1 MAPRPPSADAE
12 LTPGLP
18 TVAVVHLPLGGHVRP
33 LLPLVAALGDRGV
46 RTVQWAFPEW
56 EAECRKAGGEFR
68 SVPDFGIDMDPPP
81 PNLIGA
87 AELIA
92 RATERVTPW
101 ATGQIRDSGADVVL
115 RDTFAQYGRY
125 AALEVGL
132 PQVVFS
138 SMMAFHRGMRPTL
151 RSMPAAL
158 AQLAA
163 GTPDAL
169 RLRLVSRRLEQRY
182 GVPMGGWLEVLGGR
196 YGCTTLVGTSR
207 GLQTRPEGLAGEDVR
222 FVGPLRA
229 ARAPADSGEPAL
241 AALGEDEE
249 LVYVSL
255 GTVFEDRPA
264 FFRDAAIAL
273 ARPGRRVVLSVGRIA
288 PQTLGA
294 LPAGVTAHA
303 HVDQLA
309 VLRRADLF
317 ITHGGFNS
325 VQEGLVAGVPLL
337 VFPQTQEQVLNADR
351 VSELGAGLRLRRATS
366 ARIGA
371 QADLVL
377 GDPRFRAAAQRTGAE
392 LRAAVDLDGAVDAV
406 LAAAAG
412 HNSTRCSAA
421 TGHAARRPTDS

>member
-1 MAPRPPSADAE
+1 LADTG
-12 LTPGLP
+12 LTPGAP
-18 TVAVVHLPLGGHVRP
+18 TVAVVHLPSGGHVRP
-33 LLPLVAALGDRGV
+33 LLPLVAALGDRGA

-68 SVPDFGIDMDPPP
+68 SVPDFGIDTDPPP
-81 PNLIGA
+81 PNLIGV

-92 RATERVTPW
+92 RAAERVTPW
-101 ATGQIRDSGADVVL
+101 MTEQIRDSGADVVL

-125 AALEVGL
+125 AACEIGL

-138 SMMAFHRGMRPTL
+138 SMMAMHRGIRPTL

-158 AQLAA
+158 AQLVA

-169 RLRLVSRRLEQRY
+169 RLRLISRRLEQRY
-182 GVPMGGWLEVLGGR
+182 GEPMGGWLEVLGGR

-207 GLQTRPEGLAGEDVR
+207 GMQTRPEGLAGEDVR

-229 ARAPADSGEPAL
+229 ASAPTGGEEPAL
-241 AALGEDEE
+241 AALGGGEE

-255 GTVFEDRPA
+255 GTVFEDRPV
-264 FFRDAAIAL
+264 FFRDAARAL
-273 ARPGRRVVLSVGRIA
+273 ARPGRRVILSVGRIT
-288 PQTLGA
+288 PQALGT

-325 VQEGLVAGVPLL
+325 VQEGLVAGVPML
-337 VFPQTQEQVLNADR
+337 VFPQMQEQVLNADR
-351 VSELGAGLRLRRATS
+351 VSELGAGLRLRRATP

-371 QADLVL
+371 QTDLIL
-377 GDPRFRAAAQRTGAE
+377 REPRFRAAAGRTGAE
-392 LRAAVDLDGAVDAV
+392 LCAAVDLDGAVDAV
-406 LAAAAG
+406 LGAAAG
-412 HNSTRCSAA
+412 HHPASSRDQ
-421 TGHAARRPTDS
+421 GVP